1 MAGLDVAGSFERL
14 DLRSMRLATT
24 VLLSAAWGLGMTAT
38 AGELAPDHKGAARQD
53 QAASQ
58 NQTVDQNKT
67 DSPIETALQIDT
79 ATQIEAQEL
88 DLAQA
93 TEQQQNDDAN
103 EIANEEDAWRVYLDL
118 YAFLPLQ
125 TTSTTTINE
134 NSTTMDV
141 PLSSIFDTLTGALTF
156 KASAEYGRF
165 GVLTGVNHA
174 ANAASASTSYI
185 RETNNPLRNQL
196 GLPAV
201 LRQRNIKVKGDVDV
215 DVDMNQT
222 IIDLAM
228 RYRAGAIQK
237 PHMEQGSTSFVGFA
251 GARLV
256 DANLSTTVDFRRD
269 RTVTVDGVAVNRERS
284 RRLERSASDS
294 WGNTWV
300 QPLVG
305 MMATYAISED
315 WQAFAYLD
323 AGGFGLS
330 GETDLS
336 GTAQVGLAY
345 ALGNSAQASVSY
357 KYFGLDYAGGSGNG
371 YTTSQSGI
379 NLGLR
384 WLFD

>member
-1 MAGLDVAGSFERL
+1 MAGLNTTSTFERL
-14 DLRSMRLATT
+14 DQRSMRLATT

-38 AGELAPDHKGAARQD
+38 AEELAPDNKEAAKQD
-53 QAASQ
+53 QTASQ
-58 NQTVDQNKT
+58 
-67 DSPIETALQIDT
+67 IETALQIDPT
-79 ATQIEAQEL
+79 TQIEAQEL
-88 DLAQA
+88 QLAQA

-103 EIANEEDAWRVYLDL
+103 EIANEKDAWRIYLDL

-125 TTSTTTINE
+125 TTSTTAINE
-134 NSTTMDV
+134 NSTTKDV

-165 GVLTGVNHA
+165 GVLAGVNHA

-251 GARLV
+251 GARLI

-269 RTVTVDGVAVNRERS
+269 RTLTVDGVAVDRKRS

-305 MMATYAISED
+305 MMASYAISED

-336 GTAQVGLAY
+336 GTAQVGIAY
-345 ALGNSAQASVSY
+345 ALGNSAQASLSY